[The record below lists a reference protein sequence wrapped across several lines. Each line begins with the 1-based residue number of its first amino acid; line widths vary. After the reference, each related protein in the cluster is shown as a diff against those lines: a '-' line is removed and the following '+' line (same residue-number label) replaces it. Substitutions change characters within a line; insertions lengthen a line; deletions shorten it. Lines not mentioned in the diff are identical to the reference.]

1 MSSFFKHTPQ
11 SVTVPAAARPQNDTE
26 LFYSLARKNPRA
38 FNTIIHHAKTTAD
51 IRQDVANWISGIIDE
66 TPVFLKI
73 AKDAPK
79 QFEKLSELAKY
90 DDSILYSFIAAAKM
104 DDPKIAE
111 LSKYILEKLSQDPA
125 IKAKIDSYQE
135 PEMPVG
141 FNI

>member
-1 MSSFFKHTPQ
+1 MPSFFNKKEQETR
-11 SVTVPAAARPQNDTE
+11 TDKDPAE
-26 LFYSLARKNPRA
+26 IFYSMAHKNPPA
-38 FNTIIHHAKTTAD
+38 FNMIIDHAKTEEA
-51 IRQDVANWISGIIDE
+51 IRTDVANYLSGIVHHQ
-66 TPVFLKI
+66 PVFLKI

-79 QFEKLSELAKY
+79 QFEKLAELAKF